1 LTLFVCGDVMLG
13 RGIDQI
19 LPNPG
24 DPTLREPYVRDARTY
39 VRLAVERNGRIPSPV
54 EYGWPWGHALEVLD
68 DLAPDLRIV
77 NLETSAT
84 RSNDFAPG
92 KDVHYRMTPENLPAL
107 AIACPNACVLANNH
121 VMDFGVQGLTD
132 TIRCILHE
140 IAGTVGVGHDATEAN
155 QPVIVSVAGSRIIIF
170 ACGMGTSGVPASW
183 AATQEQPGV
192 SFLSRPTD
200 RAADDISVRVQGA
213 KHRGDVVV
221 VSIHWGG
228 NWGYEVSREE
238 VHFAHRLI
246 DAGVDIVHG
255 HSSHH
260 PRPVEVYRGKLILYG
275 CGDFI
280 DDYEGISGH
289 EGYRPDLRLMYFPTI
304 DLTTGELLGMR
315 MVPVQAR
322 RMRLEPATSAD
333 ARWAREVL
341 DRVSRPFGS
350 RVRFSIEGQLTLEWK

>member
-1 LTLFVCGDVMLG
+1 VTLFLCGDVMLG

-24 DPTLREPYVRDARTY
+24 DPTLHESYVRDARTY
-39 VRLAVERNGRIPSPV
+39 VRLAVERNGRIPIPV
-54 EYGWPWGHALEVLD
+54 EYRWPWGDALEVLD
-68 DLAPDLRIV
+68 ELAPDVRIV
-77 NLETSAT
+77 NLETTAT
-84 RSNDFAPG
+84 RRNDFAAG
-92 KDVHYRMTPENLPAL
+92 KGIHYRMTPENLAAL
-107 AIACPNACVLANNH
+107 GVAHPDASVLANNH

-132 TIRCILHE
+132 TIDALRTRSL
-140 IAGTVGVGHDATEAN
+140 ATAGVGDHADEADR
-155 QPVIVSVAGSRIIIF
+155 PVIVSVHGGRVIVF
-170 ACGMGTSGVPASW
+170 AYGMGTSGVPASW

-200 RAADDISVRVQGA
+200 GAANDIGARVQGV
-213 KHRGDVVV
+213 KHNGDVVV
-221 VSIHWGG
+221 VSMHWGG
-228 NWGYEVSREE
+228 NWGYEVSSEE

-289 EGYRPDLRLMYFPTI
+289 ERYRPDLRLMYFPTI

-333 ARWAREVL
+333 ARWGREVL